1 VEIAGIEGEIVM
13 SADNITVSDLEI
25 MASAANYR
33 NWMFRQIAPFVGQR
47 ILEVGC
53 GIGNFTTL
61 LMDRELIVAT
71 DVYSPCVDYLK
82 TRLAG
87 SLKVVPIELDIADPS
102 ARELARYEFDT
113 VICLNVLEHVED
125 DLSALSHMH
134 SVLRPGGRLVLLVPA
149 FQFLYGTVDESL
161 DHYRRYTR
169 KNLLPR
175 MKAAGFEIERSFYM
189 NVIGMTGWF
198 LNNRVLKRREENA
211 DQIELFDRYIAPVA
225 ERIEKLFPPPFGLS
239 LIAIGQK
246 GYGE

>member
-1 VEIAGIEGEIVM
+1 M
-13 SADNITVSDLEI
+13 SCDNITVSDLEI
-25 MASAANYR
+25 MASAQNYR
-33 NWMFRQIAPFVGQR
+33 NWMFRQIVPYIGQR

-53 GIGNFTTL
+53 GIGNFTSL

-71 DVYSPCVDYLK
+71 DVYSPCIDYLK

-87 SLKVVPIELDIADPS
+87 SLKVVPMELDIADPA
-102 ARELARYEFDT
+102 ARELESYEFDT

-125 DLSALSHMH
+125 DLRALSHMQ

-169 KNLLPR
+169 KTLLPR
-175 MKAAGFEIERSFYM
+175 MKASGFKIERSFYM
-189 NVIGMTGWF
+189 NAIGMTGWF

-211 DQIELFDRYIAPVA
+211 DQIEMFDRYIAPVA
-225 ERIEKLFPPPFGLS
+225 ERIEKIFPPPFGLS

>member
-1 VEIAGIEGEIVM
+1 M

-33 NWMFRQIAPFVGQR
+33 NWMFRQIAPYVGQR

-53 GIGNFTTL
+53 GIGNFTSL

-71 DVYSPCVDYLK
+71 DVYTPCVDYLK
-82 TRLAG
+82 ARLAG
-87 SLKVVPIELDIADPS
+87 SLNVVPMKLDIADP
-102 ARELARYEFDT
+102 AALELAKYEFDT
-113 VICLNVLEHVED
+113 VICLNVLEDIED
-125 DLSALSHMH
+125 DLRALSHMH

-175 MKAAGFEIERSFYM
+175 MKAAGFKIERSFYM
-189 NVIGMTGWF
+189 NVIGMSGWF

-225 ERIEKLFPPPFGLS
+225 ERIEKIFPPPFGLS